1 MFDIQHSGIACI
13 HIACYQIN
21 SFCISSFCNS
31 TYVNISLKS
40 WLAQW
45 WGVPQDV
52 PCTLSCRWGLAVD
65 VDVTFTDIL
74 SVFRPLHPLL
84 SFWATIHDT
93 ARPTCP
99 LSRRAVRKT
108 SPHVPPRRP
117 SLSPGVSGEF
127 IVWFFFSAFSSSNI
141 SDLFCKTV
149 PYKIWGPS
157 SLVFSRYGRGVGGL
171 LFSRV
176 AKLITHTHRL
186 SGAIRSVPHTHSCV
200 QSCGFAFVI
209 QHSL

>member
-1 MFDIQHSGIACI
+1 MENIKFNSGIACV
-13 HIACYQIN
+13 HVAYYQIN
-21 SFCISSFCNS
+21 SFCISSFCNLA
-31 TYVNISLKS
+31 YVNISLKS

-65 VDVTFTDIL
+65 VTFTDIS
-74 SVFRPLHPLL
+74 SVFQPLHPLL

-127 IVWFFFSAFSSSNI
+127 ILWIFFYNLVHPAYQISSAKQSSTS
-141 SDLFCKTV
+141 
-149 PYKIWGPS
+149 
-157 SLVFSRYGRGVGGL
+157 
-171 LFSRV
+171 
-176 AKLITHTHRL
+176 
-186 SGAIRSVPHTHSCV
+186 SGA
-200 QSCGFAFVI
+200 QAA
-209 QHSL
+209 